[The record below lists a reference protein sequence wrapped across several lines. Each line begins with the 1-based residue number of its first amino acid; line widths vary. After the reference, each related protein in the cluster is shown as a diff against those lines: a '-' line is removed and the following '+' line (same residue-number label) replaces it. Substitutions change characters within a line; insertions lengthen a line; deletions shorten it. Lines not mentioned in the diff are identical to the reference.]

1 ARLDGE
7 MGRLETEGELWP
19 AQVRARGEHRPEPVR
34 LVRALLAVVEDEGE
48 VRPQAR
54 AVDALAE
61 GEHDGERALH
71 VGGAAAEDAASFA
84 AGGKVA
90 FLERH
95 GVEMSEEDDAGPLAG
110 KAPEDHRAPDAL
122 HL

>member
-1 ARLDGE
+1 EIAQRSEERARLVHRILALPGARAVGGTAAEDEGGVHRAAAARLDGE
-7 MGRLETEGELWP
+7 IGRLETEGELCP

-61 GEHDGERALH
+61 GEHDGERAL
-71 VGGAAAEDAASFA
+71 
-84 AGGKVA
+84 
-90 FLERH
+90 
-95 GVEMSEEDDAGPLAG
+95 
-110 KAPEDHRAPDAL
+110 
-122 HL
+122 